1 MSASTQQVFKSKHFV
16 DIKSSDAGG
25 NAAGNNFSINFNNN
39 NFCNVGTFSDN
50 SKVYLSPVS
59 CSFPNSWYN
68 ITVQNNSITVGGN
81 ALFTTMGS
89 DGTQTKK
96 ITISQGYYSI
106 AALVAAW
113 TTALNQNAQ
122 YYRLSDGQQGFGIL
136 WALTYD
142 FNARIVSIAV
152 NTANFPNVAGHTL
165 TLKFDGDT
173 KETLGFS
180 ADTGYSW
187 SRAQVGGAVTAATL
201 YGTLIPDLQPVD
213 RVVIKSNLAKRC
225 FSMRN
230 DSLNLNDTL
239 FSFPL
244 ENNLT
249 GNQVVWSAVDYELFR
264 QEINNNFQIMTV
276 QVCDQ
281 DGKLI
286 NFVGEFTMSFI
297 IERETVENYASS
309 KKAQLLADY
318 GSYAAQNK

>member
-16 DIKSSDAGG
+16 DIKSSDAGA

-50 SKVYLSPVS
+50 SKVYLSPIS

-68 ITVQNNSITVGGN
+68 ITTQNNSITIGGN
-81 ALFTTMGS
+81 ALFTTLNS

-96 ITISQGYYSI
+96 ITVPVGYYSI
-106 AALVAAW
+106 AGLVTAW
-113 TTALNQNAQ
+113 TNALNAEAQ
-122 YYRLSDGQQGFGIL
+122 YYRLSGGQQGLGIL
-136 WALTYD
+136 WVVAYD

-152 NTANFPNVAGHTL
+152 NTGNFPNVAGHTL
-165 TLKFDGDT
+165 SLQFDGDT
-173 KETLGFS
+173 KETLGF
-180 ADTGYSW
+180 AANTGYSW
-187 SRAQVGGAVTAATL
+187 SRAQVNGAVTAAAL
-201 YGTLIPDLQPVD
+201 YGTLIPDLQPVE

-230 DSLNLNDTL
+230 GSLNLNDTL

-249 GNQVVWSAVDYELFR
+249 GNQVVWSALDYELFR

-281 DGKLI
+281 DGNLI